1 MIIYLDITALKSV
14 RIRSV
19 SSPYFTC
26 IFPHTPYLSVFSPNA
41 GKCGKIRPRITP
53 NTGTSYAVYYF
64 FFISDDISTNIT
76 HLFKSLFEHWINHTR
91 LKFLSKKN
99 LCNYDKQSQ
108 CSWYSGLG
116 YVYR

>member
-41 GKCGKIRPRITP
+41 GKCGKIRTRITP

-64 FFISDDISTNIT
+64 FLSAMILVPTLHTSSNPYLSTGLIT
-76 HLFKSLFEHWINHTR
+76 H
-91 LKFLSKKN
+91 
-99 LCNYDKQSQ
+99 D
-108 CSWYSGLG
+108 
-116 YVYR
+116 